1 MTMTKVATCL
11 WYDGTAEEAARL
23 YTSLIPD
30 STITK
35 VHRAVAD
42 NPSGRKG
49 DVITVDFTIGGHDII
64 ALNGGPEFKHTEAA
78 SLSVLCEDQAE
89 VDRLWS
95 SLILGGGEPSVCGW
109 LKDKFGVSWQ
119 IIPKILPEL
128 LDGPDRDG
136 AERTFKAMLGM
147 TKLDVEQLRGAYEG
161 VPV

>member
-1 MTMTKVATCL
+1 MTMTKVSTCL

-49 DVITVDFTIGGHDII
+49 DVITVDVTIGGHDII